1 MLIDKATSIIHLIV
15 NNNKQVL
22 KANIPAGCQ
31 LILSSPIE
39 SPGLP
44 SPPTLQSCSV
54 HTFFELCSDISEYV
68 NSFKLSD
75 IVFFFGGL
83 KKKNKIGEAKDTHGH
98 TKRVM
103 YYRLLSGGSLEL
115 VGLNRR
121 KWKKI

>member
-22 KANIPAGCQ
+22 KANMPAGCQ

-39 SPGLP
+39 SPGP
-44 SPPTLQSCSV
+44 SLSTTLQSCSV

-75 IVFFFGGL
+75 IVFFWGGAEEE
-83 KKKNKIGEAKDTHGH
+83 K
-98 TKRVM
+98 
-103 YYRLLSGGSLEL
+103 
-115 VGLNRR
+115 
-121 KWKKI
+121 